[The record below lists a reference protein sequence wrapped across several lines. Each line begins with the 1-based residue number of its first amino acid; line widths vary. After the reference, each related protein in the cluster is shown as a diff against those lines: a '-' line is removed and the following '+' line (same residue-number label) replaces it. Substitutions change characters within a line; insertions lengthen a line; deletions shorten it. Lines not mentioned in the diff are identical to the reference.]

1 MRIFKSSL
9 IFAPWSCCLM
19 NPKPIRFKQVN
30 NMKRYH
36 PCQFVTGM
44 IVSDRSISGLQ
55 CIRLG
60 ALSYGRHIP
69 VKQYI
74 HRLAQKK
81 RIASPQY
88 FNPYVSILTDHSTGP
103 CISRQAFAFAWS
115 GSQPNSPRKCWV
127 VHGSK
132 IWFSSLFT
140 SIYGVYRNLLRK
152 PKNVTG
158 IRLMDSIIMLSSLDS
173 PLILHEQLFFLG
185 P

>member
-1 MRIFKSSL
+1 MVSQNKFTRFSESWSLVRVHERTRFLQLLKPWLGILSGIFDPFWLNIPFESMRIFKSSL

-115 GSQPNSPRKCWV
+115 GSQPNSPRKWWV

-132 IWFSSLFT
+132 I
-140 SIYGVYRNLLRK
+140 
-152 PKNVTG
+152 
-158 IRLMDSIIMLSSLDS
+158 
-173 PLILHEQLFFLG
+173 
-185 P
+185 